1 MSEGID
7 VINSRLKDMY
17 GLDVSV
23 SKPNYRIVWSN
34 SQYEI
39 RTNPAG
45 FDIYGDEEIF
55 LRTEFG
61 PKEVEKYPLHP
72 DMWVLE
78 CLQPKTARD
87 IPFLVDPVMYSYE
100 PLFIFGA
107 GNSNPQPIWKAV
119 NFLVHA
125 HKFRQAVTEKKTDK
139 DLLIEDMKNLA
150 KEKEECKMYLQN
162 ENPPL
167 ATSLHAGESVL
178 NAGLGEKTN
187 E

>member
-7 VINSRLKDMY
+7 VINSRLEEIY
-17 GLDVSV
+17 GVDVSV
-23 SKPNYRIVWSN
+23 SKPNYRIVWSS

-39 RTNPAG
+39 RVNPEG
-45 FDIYGDEEIF
+45 FDIYGDEDIF
-55 LRTEFG
+55 LRTEYG
-61 PKEVEKYPLHP
+61 PKEVEKYPLHH

-78 CLQPKTARD
+78 ALQPKAARD
-87 IPFLVDPVMYSYE
+87 LVLLVDGTLYSYE

-107 GNSNPQPIWKAV
+107 GGSNSQPIWKAV

-125 HKFRQAVTEKKTDK
+125 HKFKQAVLEKKTEEDI
-139 DLLIEDMKNLA
+139 LIEEMQKLA

-167 ATSLHAGESVL
+167 ATALASGEAIL
-178 NAGLGEKTN
+178 NPGLGDKSN
-187 E
+187 G